1 MDVKMPY
8 DQSGLIRVVPN
19 AVLQQQE
26 EAERLQAE
34 EERRKQTEAL
44 TTSLAGYLSKCW
56 QAAEIAKRPIEE
68 RLLACL
74 RQVDGKYDPAKLA
87 EIKKFG
93 GSEIF
98 IMLTSVKV
106 RAAKAWIRDVMLPPG
121 ERAWAAEPTPVPE
134 LSPEILQRVE
144 ADVNVKLVNEIYA
157 TGLVA
162 DEAQARAQIE
172 AAAEQKRK
180 EIEAAAKKRA
190 QRMEDAMDDDL
201 VQADY
206 YQAIEEL
213 IDDLVTFP
221 ACFLKGP
228 VIRRRKGLSWMPDN
242 TVQVQDE
249 LRKEYDV
256 VSPFDLYPSPG
267 ARTLQ
272 DGYLIERHRLT
283 RKDLNDLIGVSGY
296 SEEAIRTVLR
306 EYGQGG
312 LRNWLAVDQDRAIAE
327 SRDYERDDPA
337 VTIEALEYCGS
348 AQGKMLLEWG
358 MDKAEIPDP
367 DLDYEINAW
376 LIGRHVIRCIK
387 NPSPLGDR
395 NYYGACFERKAGS
408 IWGKA
413 LPELMSDIQDICNA
427 AARALVNNMAIASGP
442 QVEVNVDRIQ
452 AGEDVTNLYPWKIW
466 QTTNDTGERKY
477 PAINFF
483 QPNAMTGEL
492 LKLFDYFFNLSGEI
506 TGVWSYSYGGTDS
519 KGGGAGTASG
529 LSMLMNASSRVMKRV
544 VSNVDFGIVVPSI
557 KALHLWTMLW
567 GDDPSVKG
575 DIKIRA
581 RASDFLI
588 MAEQLQ
594 MRRNEFLQVA
604 LNPNVIAVIGK
615 EGLAEILRESVRA
628 LKMPVDNIVPSRD
641 DILRGELTQLQAG
654 LERISA
660 VLGIPIETLVAAIGG
675 GQGGSPVNGGPAQP
689 GGGPAQMRQ
698 SEETN
703 PAGGKMGGQDFAT
716 FTQQPRP

>member
-1 MDVKMPY
+1 MPY

-19 AVLQQQE
+19 AVLRQQE
-26 EAERLQAE
+26 EAERLQAD

-44 TTSLAGYLSKCW
+44 TTSLAGHLGKCW
-56 QAAEIAKRPIEE
+56 QAAEFAKRPIEE

-74 RQVDGKYDPAKLA
+74 RQVDGQYHPAKLA

-93 GSEIF
+93 GSDIF

-134 LSPEILQRVE
+134 LSPEVLQQVETEVQAQAVSDFYSIGMAATQEQFRAQVE
-144 ADVNVKLVNEIYA
+144 AAFE
-157 TGLVA
+157 
-162 DEAQARAQIE
+162 E
-172 AAAEQKRK
+172 KRK
-180 EIEAAAKKRA
+180 KIEEEAKKRA

-206 YQAIEEL
+206 YRAIEEV

-221 ACFLKGP
+221 GAFLKGP
-228 VIRRRKGLSWMPDN
+228 VIRKRKGLSWMPDHN
-242 TVQVQDE
+242 VQIREE

-272 DGYLIERHRLT
+272 DGYLIQRHRLT
-283 RKDLNDLIGVSGY
+283 RRDLNDLIGVSGY
-296 SEEAIRTVLR
+296 SEEAIRAVLR

-312 LRNWLAVDQDRAIAE
+312 LRNWLAVDQERAVAE
-327 SRDYERDDPA
+327 SRDHERDDPA
-337 VTIEALEYCGS
+337 VTIEALEYSGS

-358 MDKAEIPDP
+358 MDATEIPDP

-387 NPSPLGDR
+387 NPSPLGER
-395 NYYGACFERKAGS
+395 HYYGACFERKAGS

-427 AARALVNNMAIASGP
+427 AARSLVNNMAIASGP
-442 QVEVNVDRIQ
+442 QVEVNVDRIP
-452 AGEDVTNLYPWKIW
+452 AGEDVTNMWPWRIW
-466 QTTNDTGERKY
+466 QTTNDTGERRY
-477 PAINFF
+477 PAISFF
-483 QPNAMTGEL
+483 QPNAMTSEL

-506 TGVWSYSYGGTDS
+506 TGVWSYSYGGTDA

-544 VSNVDFGIVVPSI
+544 VSNVDFGIIVPSI
-557 KALHLWTMLW
+557 KALHLWLMLW
-567 GDDPSVKG
+567 GDDPGIKG

-604 LNPNVIAVIGK
+604 VNPAVADVIGR
-615 EGLAEILRESVRA
+615 EGLAEILREVVRA
-628 LKMPVDNIVPSRD
+628 LKMPVDNIVPSRE
-641 DILRGELTQLQAG
+641 DIIRGELTQLQAA
-654 LERISA
+654 LQRISA
-660 VLGIPIETLVAAIGG
+660 VLGIPIQTLLAAIGAG
-675 GQGGSPVNGGPAQP
+675 QAGTPGPGGPGQPGQGGPMP
-689 GGGPAQMRQ
+689 MRQ
-698 SEETN
+698 SEEVN
-703 PAGGKMGGQDFAT
+703 PAGGKVGGQDFAL